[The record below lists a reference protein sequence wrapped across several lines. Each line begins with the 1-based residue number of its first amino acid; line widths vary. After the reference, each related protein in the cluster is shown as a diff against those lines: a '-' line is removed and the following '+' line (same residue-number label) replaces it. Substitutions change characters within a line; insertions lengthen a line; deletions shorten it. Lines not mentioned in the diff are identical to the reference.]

1 MRAHVRAV
9 RGRHQAEREADLAL
23 GCMRGESETDAVAR
37 CCLINAVC
45 AVARAAAAAA
55 SSAECIG
62 RKRSHAAATWSGLR
76 LGFGFGFGFGFGL
89 G

>member
-1 MRAHVRAV
+1 MVRSTSRMRSVPSVSAS
-9 RGRHQAEREADLAL
+9 GPPQAAREADLAL
-23 GCMRGESETDAVAR
+23 GCRLGESETDAVAR

-62 RKRSHAAATWSGLR
+62 RKRSHAAATWLGSGL
-76 LGFGFGFGFGFGL
+76 GSG
-89 G
+89 